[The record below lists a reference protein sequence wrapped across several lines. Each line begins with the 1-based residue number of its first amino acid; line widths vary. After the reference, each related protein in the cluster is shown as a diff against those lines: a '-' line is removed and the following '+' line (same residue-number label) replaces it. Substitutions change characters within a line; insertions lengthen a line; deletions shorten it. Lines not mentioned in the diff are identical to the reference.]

1 MNVKKLVR
9 PNILRLKPYSSARS
23 EFKGVADVFL
33 DANENP
39 YQTGFNRYPDPLQ
52 RKLKQKISEI
62 KKVAVANIFLGNGS
76 DEVID
81 LLIRMF
87 CEPGR
92 DEIII
97 QPPTYG
103 MYKVSADIANVSS
116 VEVPL
121 TDHYQPDVSSILDAA
136 SDKSKLLFVCHPN
149 NPTGNSM
156 ERHSIER
163 LLEGFPGVVVVDEA
177 YIDFA
182 ADSSCTELLADF
194 KNLVVM
200 QTFSKAWGLA
210 GIRLGMA
217 FADQSIIDILNKIKP
232 PYNINQLTQ
241 DTALKALGNK
251 LQKEQWVQSI
261 LKERESLAKQL
272 ITLPY
277 VQSVN
282 PSDTNFLLVRVDQP
296 DLLYDYLIGEK
307 IIIRNRSKVL
317 KCDGCIRITVGTANE
332 NKQLI
337 RSLLNFKKLT

>member
-1 MNVKKLVR
+1 MDINKLVR

-39 YQTGFNRYPDPLQ
+39 YQTGYNRYPDPLQ
-52 RKLKQKISEI
+52 WKLKQKISKI
-62 KKVAVANIFLGNGS
+62 KQVAIPNIFLGNGS

-87 CEPGR
+87 CEPER

-103 MYKVSADIANVSS
+103 MYKVSADIANVNS

-121 TDHYQPDVSSILDAA
+121 TNHYQPDVSSVLKVA
-136 SDKSKLLFVCHPN
+136 SEKSKLLFICHPN
-149 NPTGNSM
+149 NPTGNNM
-156 ERHSIER
+156 DRLSIEQ
-163 LLEGFPGVVVVDEA
+163 LLEGFPGVVVIDEA

-182 ADSSCTELLADF
+182 EGSSCTELLSRFD
-194 KNLVVM
+194 NLVVM

-217 FADQSIIDILNKIKP
+217 FAHQSIIDILNKIKP

-241 DTALKALGNK
+241 DTALKALENK
-251 LQKEQWVQSI
+251 GQKEQWVQSI
-261 LKERESLAKQL
+261 LHERKSLAEQL
-272 ITLPY
+272 ASLPY
-277 VQSVN
+277 VQYVN
-282 PSDTNFLLVRVDQP
+282 SSDTNFLLIKVDQP
-296 DLLYDYLIGEK
+296 DLLYNYLIGEK
-307 IIIRNRSKVL
+307 IIIRNRSTVL
-317 KCDGCIRITVGTANE
+317 KCEGCLRITVGTVDE

-337 RSLLNFKKLT
+337 RSLLNFKN